1 MSILKIGGKHASKL
15 FDELQEAKNDLI
27 KLSSRDLLRKDHKRW
42 IMDGLSVGISSVT
55 WSIDKW
61 KQRDLSE
68 MRHDWI
74 QVLENFIAEV
84 HLHLILR
91 IPWTL
96 CAS

>member
-61 KQRDLSE
+61 KQRDLNE

-84 HLHLILR
+84 HY
-91 IPWTL
+91 TFN
-96 CAS
+96 S